1 MIVRERESTMKG
13 ETNYSLLALLDIDWI
28 WDKLKLDESIMT
40 WYFVYVCTM

>member
-28 WDKLKLDESIMT
+28 
-40 WYFVYVCTM
+40 